1 MGNLKGL
8 KGHSATVG
16 VHGKAEPYQKGQEGP
31 VAQAQVYA
39 VHEFGSRDG
48 KIPER
53 ATMRP
58 TVDAQR
64 EKYLKMMQMAIDAAH
79 DGTPL
84 EVGLGRLGL
93 AAATDIQGAIV
104 ALQTPELAE
113 STIRKKKKR
122 AGSTLRRKKS
132 QQLKAGTDADGNE
145 IDTGNPLVDTKQML
159 GSITWEVQ

>member
-39 VHEFGSRDG
+39 VHEFGSKDG

-84 EVGLGRLGL
+84 EVGLGRLGAL
-93 AAATDIQGAIV
+93 ASADIKKAIV
-104 ALQTPELAE
+104 DLQTPELDPE
-113 STIRKKKKR
+113 TVRRKKKR
-122 AGSTLRRKKS
+122 AGSTLAPGEKN
-132 QQLKAGTDADGNE
+132 KAGTDADGNE